1 MKNNNID
8 TNLYNEKSLYL
19 LNLRELRDIGRKFGV
34 PAPATLKKQDLVDYI
49 LKIVYGEVEVPVRS
63 LRGRPSVREFDMNKY
78 LDKIKRNSSLT
89 DKLVKIKLDPG
100 DYDDYNNVFGL
111 MGAEMVS
118 SPSKNYED
126 NSNIKHR
133 VVFDDGTKCFLR
145 VREFVVSKN
154 DIEISRELAEKLGL
168 EHLDIVEIIE
178 GEDSFKIVTING
190 KKINKNLKDLT
201 IDGELVGAGVNQDF
215 YYRTKEEINSQ
226 IKNLTEFCEKNDVKL
241 LVFAKSEYVGKNTE
255 SIVYSMEEPMEKVYK
270 KIMSIFSFSEKAVQ
284 QNEDVLVVI
293 ENFADIETCLNSL
306 ETDVCERSKK
316 YIQKEVSRLVSL
328 SNTWISFKLEN
339 NFSF

>member
-1 MKNNNID
+1 MKKNNID

-63 LRGRPSVREFDMNKY
+63 LRGRPSSREFDMNKY

-89 DKLVKIKLDPG
+89 DKLVKIKLDQI
-100 DYDDYNNVFGL
+100 DYDNNNVFGVL
-111 MGAEMVS
+111 GSEMVS
-118 SPSKNYED
+118 SPSKNYDD

-133 VVFDDGTKCFLR
+133 VVFDDGTKCYLR

-201 IDGELVGAGVNQDF
+201 IDGEIVGAGVNQDF
-215 YYRTKEEINSQ
+215 YYRTKEEINAQ

-241 LVFAKSEYVGKNTE
+241 LVFAKNEYAGKNTE

-284 QNEDVLVVI
+284 QNEDVLVVV

-306 ETDVCERSKK
+306 DPDVCERSKK

-328 SNTWISFKLEN
+328 SNTWISFKKESDY
-339 NFSF
+339 SF